1 MSSNPF
7 AGIQGFWGQA
17 ETGSRIFV
25 SYRRGDSRGDA
36 GRLTDKLKSHFG
48 EKQIFR
54 DVEAIEA
61 GVDFV
66 EALNQ
71 AVSRCAALLAVIGP
85 NWVKIAD
92 ERGQRRLDDPN
103 DFVRLE
109 IAAALQRDIRVIPVL
124 VGGAVMPKSEDL
136 PPGLESL
143 ARRQAHELSDP
154 RWDFDVG
161 QLIETL
167 EKAGIRPARRPR
179 AEVSESRWSRNKVA
193 IGVGGALL
201 MIAGYIY
208 SEFEDDIDELL
219 SPSVAVAPGNLQGFQ
234 GANLPLANLPLE
246 NPKPRRESR
255 DPEPVSGRLSA
266 ISPQNSAEKKEEPRR
281 LLSYQGLDAIGRY
294 PTLVQVLN
302 PG

>member
-7 AGIQGFWGQA
+7 AAIRGFWGQA
-17 ETGSRIFV
+17 ETAWRIFV

-66 EALNQ
+66 QALNQ
-71 AVSRCAALLAVIGP
+71 AVSRCAVLLAVIGP
-85 NWVKIAD
+85 SWVKIAD

-124 VGGAVMPKSEDL
+124 VGGAAMPKGEDL

-143 ARRQAHELSDP
+143 ARRQAHELSDQ

-179 AEVSESRWSRNKVA
+179 PDVNESRWSRSKIA
-193 IGVGGALL
+193 LGAGGALL

-208 SEFEDDIDELL
+208 SEFEDSVDELL
-219 SPSVAVAPGNLQGFQ
+219 SPSVAVAPGNLQGFE
-234 GANLPLANLPLE
+234 GANLPLANLP
-246 NPKPRRESR
+246 RETSERGTKSR
-255 DPEPVSGRLSA
+255 DPEQASRKLPA
-266 ISPQNSAEKKEEPRR
+266 ISPQDSTSKKDAPRR
-281 LLSYQGLDAIGRY
+281 QLSYQGFDAIGRY